1 MGRRKAAYFLVKIL
15 EKLTGWNLS
24 LPGLVAPSHQER
36 LMRLDIVTLN
46 AALTVMQMVGAGM
59 LFFVW
64 RFSMHKSGAQKDS
77 IRLWSVALTMVGF
90 GMLLVSLRGQI
101 SDLLSIVIGNT
112 LILGGMGFRIA
123 ALSAF
128 WRIDKYN
135 LLAAAPTVGW
145 LALCLYPP
153 FYDTYLARSIYLHI
167 CLTMTAAAAIYLCV
181 TLNTNRIR
189 AARWLSWVMALEL
202 VLQSVMF
209 VGVYVKGMKSFEQ
222 ALASQIFAV
231 YVLWMIMSV
240 MATII
245 CAFAMVIEQEE
256 RLLREQA
263 RRDPLTGLANRR
275 DFFESVQLWL
285 ELGAARQCN
294 FAVALFD
301 LDEFKSVN
309 DRYGHAMG
317 DEMLLLFAATCNQM
331 RRPGDIAGRLG
342 GEEFVVFLPDTDES
356 AAFSF
361 ADRLRQ
367 RFAAEVR
374 SATGGILITTTSA
387 GIHAGRAAIDTL
399 DAAMA
404 HADAALYGAKRSG
417 RNKVVLSAG
426 SPPPAAASPDNDSVD
441 QTQLASLVSPD
452 IDWHDEP
459 ATTEAE
465 PLRMVGT

>member
-1 MGRRKAAYFLVKIL
+1 
-15 EKLTGWNLS
+15 
-24 LPGLVAPSHQER
+24 
-36 LMRLDIVTLN
+36 MRLDIVTLN

-77 IRLWSVALTMVGF
+77 IRLWSIALTMVGF

-101 SDLLSIVIGNT
+101 SDFLSIVVGNAV
-112 LILGGMGFRIA
+112 LLGGMGFRIA

-128 WRIDKYN
+128 WRVNKYN
-135 LLAAAPTVGW
+135 LLAAAPTVCW

-153 FYDTYLARSIYLHI
+153 FYDTYLARSIYLHV
-167 CLTMTAAAAIYLCV
+167 CLTLTAAAAIYLCV
-181 TLNTNRIR
+181 TLNTNHIR

-202 VLQSVMF
+202 VLQSVLF
-209 VGVYVKGMKSFEQ
+209 VGVYVKGLTSFEQ
-222 ALASQIFAV
+222 ALSSQVFAV

-285 ELGAARQCN
+285 ELGLSRQRN
-294 FAVALFD
+294 FAVVLFD

-342 GEEFVVFLPDTDES
+342 GEEFVVFLPDADE
-356 AAFSF
+356 AVAFSF

-387 GIHAGRAAIDTL
+387 GVHASRASVDTL
-399 DAAMA
+399 DFAMA
-404 HADAALYGAKRSG
+404 QADAALYGAKRSG
-417 RNKVVLSAG
+417 RNKVVLSPG
-426 SPPPAAASPDNDSVD
+426 SGIPGPMAHDHPRVESMPLPN
-441 QTQLASLVSPD
+441 LVAPD
-452 IDWHDEP
+452 IDWQDEP
-459 ATTEAE
+459 AEANAE
-465 PLRMVGT
+465 PLRRVGT